1 MEMKIEMEIDEETL
15 KNGDGDGEEE
25 ILKNRFLVGEN
36 FLILQIPNNQN
47 GGKMDVV
54 VFLKSFLFF
63 YT

>member
-1 MEMKIEMEIDEETL
+1 METKIEMEMDEETL
-15 KNGDGDGEEE
+15 KNGDWEEE
-25 ILKNRFLVGEN
+25 ILKNRFLAGEN

-54 VFLKSFLFF
+54 VFLKFFLFF